1 MREPELFTLARH
13 KFSATSSAKWC
24 LDCRKNQNRTEQRDA
39 VVMVEGSGSGRY
51 ATRAVVNGSA
61 SDVSVGA
68 KWVVASG
75 TIPAVTRRAVL
86 TLPYGDAVR

>member
-1 MREPELFTLARH
+1 
-13 KFSATSSAKWC
+13 
-24 LDCRKNQNRTEQRDA
+24 
-39 VVMVEGSGSGRY
+39 MVEGSGSGRY